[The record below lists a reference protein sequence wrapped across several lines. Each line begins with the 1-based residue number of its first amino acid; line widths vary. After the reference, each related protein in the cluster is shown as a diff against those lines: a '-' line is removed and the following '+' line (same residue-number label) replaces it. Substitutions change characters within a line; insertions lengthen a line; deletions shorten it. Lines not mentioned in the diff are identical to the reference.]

1 MARVPLLVFCPPSPA
16 RAERRLQRRR
26 RPPSSARR
34 GQTLQLPG
42 EPVETAWSNLFRI
55 SGSSATAEAE
65 EPQRLRQRAAQ
76 EAAMRLFR
84 LRRWVVTPALGLKVG
99 ATAAAPTPAALPELT
114 VPATRCRPPPPP
126 AERADKVVTTMVSEA
141 APPRWPM
148 RRRPAAERRLPRRS
162 RRASRGTPSPSQG
175 TPMQRRTPRL

>member
-16 RAERRLQRRR
+16 RAEPRLQRRR

-34 GQTLQLPG
+34 AQTLQLPG
-42 EPVETAWSNLFRI
+42 EPVETARSDLFWV
-55 SGSSATAEAE
+55 SGGCAATREAE

-99 ATAAAPTPAALPELT
+99 AT
-114 VPATRCRPPPPP
+114 
-126 AERADKVVTTMVSEA
+126 
-141 APPRWPM
+141 
-148 RRRPAAERRLPRRS
+148 
-162 RRASRGTPSPSQG
+162 
-175 TPMQRRTPRL
+175 